1 MKRKSTLLNEVVFD
15 TNKMQIN
22 EMKKNVFERYD
33 VDDIDILMQIKK
45 KLLKL
50 KYHHLQQL

>member
-1 MKRKSTLLNEVVFD
+1 
-15 TNKMQIN
+15 
-22 EMKKNVFERYD
+22 MKKNVFERYD